1 MTVDVSREHWIE
13 TYKSLISISIEGFKF
28 SALANG
34 GAAVALLTYL
44 GNVAG
49 KSAPVPD
56 MRYPMT
62 SYIAGLVFVGIAML
76 FAYSAQYTLLEKGG
90 AAEHH
95 RVMHRRLLV
104 LAAFCYFAS
113 LVAFGWG
120 SWQAVEN
127 FG

>member
-1 MTVDVSREHWIE
+1 MTVDVSPEHWLE

-56 MRYPMT
+56 MRYPM
-62 SYIAGLVFVGIAML
+62 AAFLLGLFLVGLAML
-76 FAYSAQYTLLEKGG
+76 FAYFTQLTLLHEI
-90 AAEHH
+90 
-95 RVMHRRLLV
+95 RVERRALLLHGLPFWV
-104 LAAFCYFAS
+104 AVACFLFSLIAFA
-113 LVAFGWG
+113 LG
-120 SWQAVEN
+120 SWQAVVN

>member
-44 GNVAG
+44 GNLAG
-49 KSAPVPD
+49 KSAPFPN
-56 MRYPMT
+56 MRYPMMC
-62 SYIAGLVFVGIAML
+62 YLAGLVCVGIAML
-76 FAYSAQYTLLEKGG
+76 SAYFAQYKLLEKSG
-90 AAEHH
+90 AAENHIFTH
-95 RVMHRRLLV
+95 PRLLFF
-104 LAAFCYFAS
+104 AAFCYFAS

-120 SWQAVEN
+120 SWQAVEK